1 LHFVAVFQVAS
12 LLSIGV
18 DNEKSGGTKQKMGTD
33 NKKALE
39 LDNRIVKSYFGLIS
53 ALNKLLKNA
62 TKHPVA

>member
-39 LDNRIVKSYFGLIS
+39 LDNRIV
-53 ALNKLLKNA
+53 
-62 TKHPVA
+62 